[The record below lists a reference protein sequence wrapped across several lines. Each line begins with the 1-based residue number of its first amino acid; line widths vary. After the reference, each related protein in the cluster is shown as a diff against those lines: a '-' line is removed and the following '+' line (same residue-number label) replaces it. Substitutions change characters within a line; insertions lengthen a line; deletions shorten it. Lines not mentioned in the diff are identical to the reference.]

1 MQPQLL
7 TVVEKEDLQ
16 TWPTSEWQK
25 WQIEPKRDG
34 FRLLIVDGVPQSRSG
49 KALFNIEHIIE
60 ELGRNVK
67 GVVFDGELHGSS
79 WEETSHV
86 ARASKSERSTKLTY
100 TVFDVLYQSEWNNKF
115 CERPL
120 VQRQQAMRTA
130 FPETEHV
137 KFVVPIQVAR
147 YSEFEIVHKI
157 NLAAGCDGTVLKR
170 KDSLYEFKRTK
181 TWLKVK
187 PVLDCDC
194 LVVGMKEG
202 TGKYK
207 GMLGA
212 LEVVPEA
219 CVKDERTGEHFGP
232 TTFVSGMDDDC
243 RRAWWEQRNMKQ
255 LGIINK
261 WIEVSYRKINPSGR
275 LVEPRFVRIR
285 EDK

>member
-49 KALFNIEHIIE
+49 KPLHNIQHILE
-60 ELGRNVK
+60 ELDHHSK
-67 GVVFDGELHGSS
+67 GMVFDGELHGDT
-79 WEETSHV
+79 WEQTSHV
-86 ARASKSERSTKLTY
+86 ARASKSEREEKLTY
-100 TVFDVLYQSEWNNKF
+100 TIFDALTVHEWNNQYTTRTLQ
-115 CERPL
+115 ER
-120 VQRQQAMRTA
+120 QKWMQKYT
-130 FPETEHV
+130 PETDHV

-187 PVLDCDC
+187 PALDCDC
-194 LVVGMKEG
+194 LVVGMEEG

-212 LEVVPEA
+212 LVVLPA
-219 CVKDERTGEHFGP
+219 LNGVDGKP
-232 TTFVSGMDDDC
+232 VAATTKVSGMTDDQ
-243 RRAWWEQRNMKQ
+243 RRYWWRNPSVIQ
-255 LGIINK
+255 GAL
-261 WIEVSYRKINPSGR
+261 IEVTYRKVNPSGR

>member
-1 MQPQLL
+1 
-7 TVVEKEDLQ
+7 VVEKEDLQ

-49 KALFNIEHIIE
+49 KPLHNIDHILAELFVTNS
-60 ELGRNVK
+60 LK
-67 GVVFDGELHGSS
+67 GFVWDGELHGDT
-79 WEETSHV
+79 WEQTSHV
-86 ARASKSERSTKLTY
+86 ARASKSEREEKLTY
-100 TVFDVLYQSEWNNKF
+100 TIFDALTVHEWNNQYTTRTLQ
-115 CERPL
+115 ER
-120 VQRQQAMRTA
+120 QKWMQKYT
-130 FPETEHV
+130 PETDHV

-147 YSEFEIVHKI
+147 YAEFEIVHKI

-170 KDSLYEFKRTK
+170 IDSLYEFKRTK

-187 PVLDCDC
+187 PALDCDC
-194 LVVGMKEG
+194 LVVGMEEG

-212 LEVVPEA
+212 LVVLPA
-219 CVKDERTGEHFGP
+219 LNGVDGAP
-232 TTFVSGMDDDC
+232 VAVTTKVSGMTDDQ
-243 RRAWWEQRNMKQ
+243 RRYWWRNPSVIQ
-255 LGIINK
+255 GAL
-261 WIEVSYRKINPSGR
+261 IEVTYRKVNPSGR